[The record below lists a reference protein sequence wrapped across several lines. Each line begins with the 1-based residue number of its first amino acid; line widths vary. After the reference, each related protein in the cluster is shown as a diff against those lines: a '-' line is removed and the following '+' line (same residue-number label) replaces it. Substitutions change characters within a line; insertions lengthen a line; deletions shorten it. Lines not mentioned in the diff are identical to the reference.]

1 MKRRTLT
8 LRAHALLALAA
19 LAVGGW
25 AQASGRHGCASH
37 EAGEPGASHIAVSH
51 VDPASHDGH
60 AEDHAAHVGHAA
72 DPTEHGGDA
81 AAHACAGH
89 VGYTAYAA
97 HARHAATDADPAH
110 AAPAHNAP
118 APGHD
123 GTCTCLGDCHAG
135 AGISLP
141 AYVAPIAPAATE
153 SAFAAAVE
161 GDVAVPFRRAAYL
174 LPYATA
180 PPSRA

>member
-37 EAGEPGASHIAVSH
+37 IAVSH
-51 VDPASHDGH
+51 VDLAAHDGH

-97 HARHAATDADPAH
+97 HARHAATDAEPAH
-110 AAPAHNAP
+110 AAPAHHAP
-118 APGHD
+118 APEHD